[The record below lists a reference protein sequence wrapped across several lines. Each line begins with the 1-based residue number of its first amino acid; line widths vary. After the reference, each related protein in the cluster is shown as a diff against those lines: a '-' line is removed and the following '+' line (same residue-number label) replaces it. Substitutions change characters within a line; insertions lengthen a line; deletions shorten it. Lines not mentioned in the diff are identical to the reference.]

1 MEHALTQQ
9 IGLRAPIHLPLERFE
24 SVDLTLHLAGAP
36 AARQGRL
43 DGSAVPTHSVHE
55 TEELGQSAVRRGMQ
69 PAMQSGAGT
78 GAEQQAEALQQ
89 VLGGPDGCRSVAEP
103 LHVAALLAVE
113 RLIQA
118 HAPRSPAALARGVP
132 QSRVS
137 ALVRLA
143 EQEPARLPPRGRKR
157 RPGRSRQPPLLPAPP
172 PAHPAGSRAAVGSV
186 TAARAPPALKTR

>member
-55 TEELGQSAVRRGMQ
+55 TEELGQFAVRRGLQ
-69 PAMQSGAGT
+69 PAIQSGAVT
-78 GAEQQAEALQQ
+78 GAEQQAEALHQ

-118 HAPRSPAALARGVP
+118 HAPRSRSEEHTSEL
-132 QSRVS
+132 QSPDH
-137 ALVRLA
+137 LVCRL
-143 EQEPARLPPRGRKR
+143 
-157 RPGRSRQPPLLPAPP
+157 LLEKK
-172 PAHPAGSRAAVGSV
+172 
-186 TAARAPPALKTR
+186 KT